1 MLQSILHQRDVYS
14 LQYALT
20 RHTQA
25 SKIYPVNRWNM
36 AKGKLYEFS

>member
-25 SKIYPVNRWNM
+25 LKIYPVSWWNM
-36 AKGKLYEFS
+36 EKGKVYEFS